1 MPAKKKAKLKKEN
14 LNKTD
19 VTIENPV
26 IDLNLITLDEKYDI
40 ESTKIVTYFE
50 TQKKTKINEIKTTTI
65 Y

>member
-26 IDLNLITLDEKYDI
+26 IDLNLITLDEKYYI
-40 ESTKIVTYFE
+40 
-50 TQKKTKINEIKTTTI
+50 
-65 Y
+65 